1 MQLLC
6 PACHTP
12 LAAAPAGQA
21 AVACPGCA
29 LEVDLSRLGT
39 LAGKPRFL
47 PERDRTGTT
56 VGGYRVEA
64 RLGSGGMGHVHRAG
78 RDTPSGRELVAVK
91 FLAAGLAGDAD
102 LRARFLRE
110 VRVLQALAH
119 PAIVRVL
126 DSGEADGVP
135 WFAMSLV
142 AGPSL
147 RTRLAEQ
154 PLTPTEARAVF
165 ARVLS
170 ALEHAHGQGV
180 IHRDL
185 KPGNVLLG
193 PGGAVLADF
202 GIAWPGEALA
212 APMTR
217 LTETAAIL
225 GTLPYM
231 SPEQRAGAALDRR
244 SDLFSVGVMLYE
256 ALTGSLPQGA
266 FAPPSQ
272 LRPGLTA
279 KLDRVVI
286 RLLQPRAQDRFATAA
301 DAARALDAAL
311 APTRRR
317 TLRLAAS
324 TAGAVAALGLAA
336 LGGWSRLD
344 RPSLA
349 VKTPSIVTPPAPA
362 ASVTLP
368 ADPLQT
374 TTQPASPAVP
384 ANQNS
389 PPPPIDEQALL
400 LEKGRK
406 SFADKKQSASPKGG
420 GPIAK
425 GTVRP
430 RPAAIKKPS
439 PPGKAMKS
447 LDPDFQAPTSTGA
460 SSKR

>member
-39 LAGKPRFL
+39 LAGKPRYL
-47 PERDRTGTT
+47 PERDRTGTA

-64 RLGSGGMGHVHRAG
+64 RLGSGGMGHVYRAG
-78 RDTPSGRELVAVK
+78 RDAPAGRELVAVK

-110 VRVLQALAH
+110 VRVLQGLAH

-135 WFAMSLV
+135 WFAMSLA

-154 PLTPTEARAVF
+154 PLSATEARAVF

-193 PGGAVLADF
+193 PEGAVLADF
-202 GIAWPGEALA
+202 GIAWPGEAMA

-272 LRPGLTA
+272 VRPGLTA
-279 KLDRVVI
+279 KLDRVVN

-301 DAARALDAAL
+301 EAARALDAAL

-324 TAGAVAALGLAA
+324 TAGAAAALGLAA
-336 LGGWSRLD
+336 LGGLSRLD
-344 RPSLA
+344 RPA
-349 VKTPSIVTPPAPA
+349 GPVKSVSTATPRPATA
-362 ASVTLP
+362 ASVTRP
-368 ADPLQT
+368 TDPLERKPET
-374 TTQPASPAVP
+374 TSPGAAGPAP
-384 ANQNS
+384 ANQVS
-389 PPPPIDEQALL
+389 APPPRDEKALL
-400 LEKGRK
+400 LGKK
-406 SFADKKQSASPKGG
+406 SQARPGTKQSASPKGG
-420 GPIAK
+420 GPLGK
-425 GTVRP
+425 GGGVRR
-430 RPAAIKKPS
+430 RPAPIPKAGAPTR
-439 PPGKAMKS
+439 AMKPK
-447 LDPDFQAPTSTGA
+447 L
-460 SSKR
+460 